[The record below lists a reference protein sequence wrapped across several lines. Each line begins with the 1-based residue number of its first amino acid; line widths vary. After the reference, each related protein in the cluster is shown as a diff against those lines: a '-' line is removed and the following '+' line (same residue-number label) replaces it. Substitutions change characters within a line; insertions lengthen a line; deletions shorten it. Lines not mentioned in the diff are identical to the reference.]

1 MKVLHTIHAVGEYT
15 QLVQNTHVF
24 EHSDLLLAYHDI
36 NMFEEEDRSK
46 PLDAFTTQTEHGI
59 FTSCPSVTE
68 SYVIIG

>member
-1 MKVLHTIHAVGEYT
+1 MKILHTIHAVGEYSEM
-15 QLVQNTHVF
+15 QQQVHIV

-36 NMFEEEDRSK
+36 NHFEEEDRRMG
-46 PLDAFTTQTEHGI
+46 LDPFTTQTEHGI